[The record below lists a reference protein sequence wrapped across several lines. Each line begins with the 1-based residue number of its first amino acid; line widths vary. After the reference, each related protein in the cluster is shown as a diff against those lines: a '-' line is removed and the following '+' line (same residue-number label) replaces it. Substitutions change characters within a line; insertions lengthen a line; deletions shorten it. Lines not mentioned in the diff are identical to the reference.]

1 MWVADEWRWYFSFI
15 IKRRISPCFFLER
28 GYCFIFV
35 NLLPTNM
42 LCNLFC
48 SPTHLY
54 FKRGT
59 NFYLYQEEGKQE
71 LAPTSLS
78 LSSTTIVRKER
89 VLRNSHDDSTKI
101 KNAPCQKFLCVPL
114 LLFLFLINLIS
125 KTNLEENYRAS
136 CSFNF

>member
-1 MWVADEWRWYFSFI
+1 
-15 IKRRISPCFFLER
+15 
-28 GYCFIFV
+28 
-35 NLLPTNM
+35 M

-101 KNAPCQKFLCVPL
+101 KNAPCQKFLCVSF
-114 LLFLFLINLIS
+114 LLFLFLVDLIL
-125 KTNLEENYRAS
+125 KTNLEENYPAS
-136 CSFNF
+136 CSFNFLLFFLLLILNSFFIYLMLVALMLEIFKYIYPALLLIFLI